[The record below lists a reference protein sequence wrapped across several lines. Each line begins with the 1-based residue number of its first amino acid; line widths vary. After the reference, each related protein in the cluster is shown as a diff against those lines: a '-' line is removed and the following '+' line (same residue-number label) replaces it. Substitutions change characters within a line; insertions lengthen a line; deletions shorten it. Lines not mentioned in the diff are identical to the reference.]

1 MITNKFNYDLSNL
14 NLPNVCPV
22 CGGDLEVLENGMIR
36 CINKSCEQK
45 VAHKIEKCLDKLGVK
60 GAGPAYFT
68 KASKDCKNLFDYLS
82 SITKSDEESVKWANG
97 INGEKVAKKVRAAL
111 KKEIAIST
119 FISCFDIEAVGEGQ
133 IDKVLA
139 AIPKAD
145 LNFFLHP
152 GSSKQFICEGISDIL
167 ADKIYYGMIEN
178 VEEIEKCLSFFNVK
192 SNEPKVEKKGG
203 KLAGLSF
210 CFTGKAETIGSRQD
224 CEKLVTSLGGTISSV
239 KKGLN
244 YLVTDDTESGS
255 SKNKKAKE
263 LGIKTITSFE
273 FKKLIEE
280 V

>member
-1 MITNKFNYDLSNL
+1 MIKNIFNYDLEKL
-14 NLPNVCPV
+14 NLPNSCPV

-133 IDKVLA
+133 IDKVLT

-178 VEEIEKCLSFFNVK
+178 AEEIEKCLSFFNVK

-203 KLAGLSF
+203 KLTGLSF
-210 CFTGKAETIGSRQD
+210 CFTGKVEAIKRSD
-224 CEKLVTSLGGTISSV
+224 LEKMVVENGGEV
-239 KKGLN
+239 KAVSKGLSF
-244 YLVTDDTESGS
+244 LVQQDPNSTSTKSE
-255 SKNKKAKE
+255 KAKKFGTKIISPE
-263 LGIKTITSFE
+263 E
-273 FKKLIEE
+273 FLNMLK
-280 V
+280 

>member
-36 CINKSCEQK
+36 CINKNCEQK

-133 IDKVLA
+133 IDKVLTS
-139 AIPKAD
+139 IPKAD

-192 SNEPKVEKKGG
+192 SNEPKVEKTGG

-210 CFTGKAETIGSRQD
+210 CFTGAMSIKRSD
-224 CEKLVTSLGGTISSV
+224 LEKMVVENGGTVGSV
-239 KKGLN
+239 NKNLSF
-244 YLVTDDTESGS
+244 LVQQDPNSTSTKSE
-255 SKNKKAKE
+255 KAKKFGTKIISPE
-263 LGIKTITSFE
+263 E
-273 FKKLIEE
+273 FLNMLK
-280 V
+280 

>member
-14 NLPNVCPV
+14 NLPNACPV
-22 CGGDLEVLENGMIR
+22 CGGDLEVLENGMLR

-97 INGEKVAKKVRAAL
+97 INGEKVAKKARAAL

-192 SNEPKVEKKGG
+192 SNEPKAEKTGG

-210 CFTGKAETIGSRQD
+210 CFTGSMSIKRSDLEKMVVENGGEVKAVS
-224 CEKLVTSLGGTISSV
+224 
-239 KKGLN
+239 KGLSF
-244 YLVTDDTESGS
+244 LVQQDPNSTSTKSE
-255 SKNKKAKE
+255 KAKK
-263 LGIKTITSFE
+263 LGTKIISPEE
-273 FKKLIEE
+273 FLNMLK
-280 V
+280 

>member
-1 MITNKFNYDLSNL
+1 MIKNIFNYDLEKL
-14 NLPNVCPV
+14 NLPNSCPV

-82 SITKSDEESVKWANG
+82 SVTKSDEESVKWANG

-111 KKEIAIST
+111 KKEISIST

-133 IDKVLA
+133 IDKVLT

-178 VEEIEKCLSFFNVK
+178 VEEIEKCMSFFNVK
-192 SNEPKVEKKGG
+192 SNEPKAEKKGG

-210 CFTGKAETIGSRQD
+210 CFTGAMSIKRSDLEKMVVENGGEVKAVS
-224 CEKLVTSLGGTISSV
+224 
-239 KKGLN
+239 KGLSF
-244 YLVTDDTESGS
+244 LVQQDPKSTSTKSE
-255 SKNKKAKE
+255 KAKK
-263 LGIKTITSFE
+263 LGTKIISPEE
-273 FKKLIEE
+273 FLNMLK
-280 V
+280 

>member
-1 MITNKFNYDLSNL
+1 MIKNIYNYDLEKL
-14 NLPNVCPV
+14 NLPNSCPV

-36 CINKSCEQK
+36 CINKNCEQK

-111 KKEIAIST
+111 KKEISIST

-133 IDKVLA
+133 IDKVLTS
-139 AIPKAD
+139 IPKAD

-192 SNEPKVEKKGG
+192 SNEPKVEKTGG

-210 CFTGKAETIGSRQD
+210 CFTGAMAIKRSD
-224 CEKLVTSLGGTISSV
+224 LEKMVVENGGTVGSV
-239 KKGLN
+239 NKSLSF
-244 YLVTDDTESGS
+244 LVQQDPNSTSTKSE
-255 SKNKKAKE
+255 KAKKFGTKIISPE
-263 LGIKTITSFE
+263 E
-273 FKKLIEE
+273 FLNMLK
-280 V
+280 